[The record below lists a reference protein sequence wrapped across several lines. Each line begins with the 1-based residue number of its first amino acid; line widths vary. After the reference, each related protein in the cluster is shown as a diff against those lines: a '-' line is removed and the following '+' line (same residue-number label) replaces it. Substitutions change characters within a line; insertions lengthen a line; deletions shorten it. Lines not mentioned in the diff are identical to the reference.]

1 MKKRRRRR
9 SVMNKEKNTGT
20 EHVSKHEGLASANP
34 AGKGKTPYS
43 LSGVDIV
50 ALVLCLLAAVVIWL
64 YATNVNQTLAEK
76 DIYVTVNANREIES
90 KGFSIIYGDAKLDYS
105 QIIVKLTVTGTQAAL
120 AKYEDSQYTV
130 RLDTDSIDGADDY
143 AFRFKCDLPG
153 SDVSV
158 KSISPTYVSTPT
170 VHIDRIV
177 TKEVELKCEYEG
189 GVPSGL
195 RIGEITAKDKDGSV
209 ISKVTVKGPEQV
221 VNTVEGVTAQ
231 VKLNGYQ
238 TSFETRCKTFELIS
252 ADGEKRDAAE
262 QYVSIEPSEVNIYI
276 QILCSERQLPLSVRY
291 SDGAPGVKYTVRAVF
306 ADDGTEVLISLS
318 GDTAFFTENQSI
330 AYDLGNIG
338 EASDRTELTV
348 GDLTLPEALTLI
360 TPKDRMIIITVTRES
375 GENPTEQG
383 N

>member
-1 MKKRRRRR
+1 
-9 SVMNKEKNTGT
+9 MNKDKNTGAGPAR
-20 EHVSKHEGLASANP
+20 KKNGLAEATT
-34 AGKGKTPYS
+34 AEKKQGFS

-50 ALVLCLLAAVVIWL
+50 ALALCLLAAVVIWL
-64 YATNVNQTLAEK
+64 YATNVTQTLVEK

-90 KGFSIIYGDAKLDYS
+90 KGYNIIYGDAKLDYS

-143 AFRFKCDLPG
+143 AFRFRCDLPG

-195 RIGEITAKDKDGSV
+195 RIGEIIAKDKDDAA
-209 ISKVTVKGPEQV
+209 ISKVRIKGPEQV
-221 VNTVEGVTAQ
+221 INTVESVAAQ

-238 TSFETRCKTFELIS
+238 VSFETKCKTFELITI
-252 ADGEKRDAAE
+252 DGEKKDAAG

-276 QILCSERQLPLSVRY
+276 QILCSDRQLPLLVRY
-291 SDGAPGVKYTVRAVF
+291 SGGTAGIKYSVNATF
-306 ADDGTEVLISLS
+306 ADDGTDAVIMLG
-318 GDTAFFTENQSI
+318 GDTALFTENQAI

-338 EASDRTELTV
+338 EAPDRIELTV
-348 GDLTLPEALTLI
+348 GELTIPEGLTLV
-360 TPKDRMIIITVTRES
+360 TPQDRKIIITVTRES
-375 GENPTEQG
+375 GETPAEQG
-383 N
+383 K